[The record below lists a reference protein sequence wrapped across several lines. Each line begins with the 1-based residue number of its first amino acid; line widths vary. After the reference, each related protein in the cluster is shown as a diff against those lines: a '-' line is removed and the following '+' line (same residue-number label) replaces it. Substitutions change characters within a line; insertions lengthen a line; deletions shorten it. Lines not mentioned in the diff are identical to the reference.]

1 MDAAFSD
8 GYDAGYNDGVNDH
21 GINNLVDRDYF
32 DETLVTAEAYD
43 ESWQEGYRKGY
54 EEGVVERVENR

>member
-1 MDAAFSD
+1 
-8 GYDAGYNDGVNDH
+8 
-21 GINNLVDRDYF
+21 LVDRDYF